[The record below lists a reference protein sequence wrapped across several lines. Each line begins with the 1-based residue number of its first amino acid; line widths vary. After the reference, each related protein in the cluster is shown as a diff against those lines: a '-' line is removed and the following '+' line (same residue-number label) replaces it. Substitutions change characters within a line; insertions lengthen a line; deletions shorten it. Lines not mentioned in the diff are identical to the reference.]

1 MALHLSNRLKLKAAG
16 SYELRQRLRR
26 ALFWACLLA
35 SPLFLGLIAG
45 WVFGIRLN
53 LTPSLPLGFYIT
65 TRSLDAN
72 LVEFCPQGA
81 AATISLSRQYR
92 TAGACP
98 DGGAPLLK
106 PAVAFTGDRVQVS
119 ADGIRVNGQL
129 LRNSAGRFRDHL
141 QRPLD
146 PWPYGT
152 YNVEQGDSVGR
163 LLVQQLQLRQPLLR
177 PHSRIVDSAPSTPTM
192 DVCYGSSSTVALS
205 FLPLPPPPGRSRGA
219 AISARSLF
227 PSLPRYSS
235 ITRNPERTHMLRCSA
250 TTRPRAGHSSPERA
264 PSLESRGPRSLDSSC
279 V

>member
-1 MALHLSNRLKLKAAG
+1 MALRLSIPLKLKTPG

-26 ALFWACLLA
+26 AVFWACLLA
-35 SPLFLGLIAG
+35 SPFFLGLIAG

-65 TRSLDAN
+65 SRSRDAN
-72 LVEFCPQGA
+72 LVEFCPQAA

-106 PAVAFTGDRVQVS
+106 PVVAIPGDQIKVS

-129 LRNSAGRFRDHL
+129 LPNSAGRFRDHL

-152 YNVEQGDSVGR
+152 YQVEPGTVWVVSSFNSYSFDSRYYGPIPESSIR
-163 LLVQQLQLRQPLLR
+163 HHLR
-177 PHSRIVDSAPSTPTM
+177 PLWT
-192 DVCYGSSSTVALS
+192 
-205 FLPLPPPPGRSRGA
+205 F
-219 AISARSLF
+219 
-227 PSLPRYSS
+227 
-235 ITRNPERTHMLRCSA
+235 
-250 TTRPRAGHSSPERA
+250 TTEVPQQ
-264 PSLESRGPRSLDSSC
+264 
-279 V
+279 